1 MSYITIHCRLTAPE
15 FIRRPLWHL
24 MTEQNTPLVNEL
36 LKRVSQH
43 PKFETWQRKGTLP
56 NSAVKELCD
65 EALRKVSSGQPG
77 RFYASAIL
85 MTTYTYES
93 WLALQ
98 QNRRRR
104 LDGKQ
109 RWLDVVKSDAE
120 LIKLSGSTLEA
131 IQHRA
136 QDVLSQLN
144 AEPET
149 QLEPDTEERYTTE
162 GQANASSPVSLM
174 TRLFEVY
181 EATDDILGRCAIAHL
196 LKNGCKISE
205 TEEDPEKFAHRIHRK
220 QKEIEQLAE
229 QLSARLPKGRDLTGE
244 EFLETLAIATQQI
257 SESVAQAREWQ
268 FKLLTRP
275 DSIPYPILYGSSTDI
290 LWGKTT
296 NDRIAVS
303 FNGINKCLKAA
314 SPDIKNWFKTNKE
327 YPFRLYCDQRQL
339 PFFQRFLDDW
349 QAYRANEDTYPAGLL
364 TLSSAILAWREGEG
378 NGAPWNVNHLA
389 LYCTFDTRL
398 MTAEGTLQVQQEKL
412 AKAIRNQTL
421 ETPEH
426 ELAEDRRKF
435 QQRNASTLSRLTNL
449 PQRRSQNP
457 YQGNPEILVGLS
469 IGLEN
474 LITAAVANGRTEDV
488 LTYRTSRTLL
498 GDRHHLL
505 NRQHQQQQQ
514 NALRRHK
521 NQKRGVAYQPSESE
535 LGQYVDRLQAKAIIQ
550 LAQAYQAG
558 NIAVPN
564 LTHLRELLDS
574 EITARAEQKCPG
586 SVAAQKQCAKKY
598 RETIHQSSYDRLVAT
613 ICCKA
618 QQFGITVE
626 IGFQPF
632 QGTPQEQAKEVAITA
647 YHTRTIATE

>member
-1 MSYITIHCRLTAPE
+1 M
-15 FIRRPLWHL
+15 
-24 MTEQNTPLVNEL
+24 V
-36 LKRVSQH
+36 
-43 PKFETWQRKGTLP
+43 
-56 NSAVKELCD
+56 
-65 EALRKVSSGQPG
+65 
-77 RFYASAIL
+77 
-85 MTTYTYES
+85 TYTYES
-93 WLALQ
+93 WLTLQ

-104 LDGKQ
+104 LNGKQ

-144 AEPET
+144 AEPAI
-149 QLEPDTEERYTTE
+149 QLESNTEERCTTE
-162 GQANASSPVSLM
+162 GQANASRSVSLM

-181 EATDDILGRCAIAHL
+181 ETTDDILSRCAIAHL
-196 LKNGCKISE
+196 LKNGCEISE
-205 TEEDPEKFAHRIHRK
+205 TEEDSEKFAHRIRRK

-229 QLSARLPKGRDLTGE
+229 QINACLLKGRDLTGE
-244 EFLETLAIATQQI
+244 ELLETLAIATQQI
-257 SESVAQAREWQ
+257 SESVAQTRDWQ
-268 FKLLTRP
+268 AKLLTQP
-275 DSIPYPILYGSSTDI
+275 ASIPYPILYGSATDI
-290 LWGKTT
+290 LWGRTT
-296 NDRIAVS
+296 NGRIVVS

-314 SPDIKNWFKTNKE
+314 DPDIKDWFKTNKE
-327 YPFRLYCDQRQL
+327 YPFRLYCNQRQL
-339 PFFQRFLDDW
+339 PFFQRFLNDW

-412 AKAIRNQTL
+412 AKATRNQTL

-449 PQRRSQNP
+449 PYRRSQKP

-469 IGLEN
+469 IGLAN
-474 LITAAVANGRTEDV
+474 LIKAAVVSGRTGEV
-488 LTYRTSRTLL
+488 LTYRTSPTLL
-498 GDRHHLL
+498 GDRHYLL
-505 NRQHQQQQQ
+505 NRQRQQQQQ
-514 NALRRHK
+514 NALQRHK
-521 NQKRGVAYQPSESE
+521 NQKRGVAHQPSESE

-550 LAQAYQAG
+550 LVQAYQAG
-558 NIAVPN
+558 SIVVPN

-574 EITARAEQKCPG
+574 EIIARAEQKCPG
-586 SVAAQKQCAKKY
+586 SVAAQKQYVKKY
-598 RETIHQSSYDRLVAT
+598 RETIHQQSYNRRIEAVR
-613 ICCKA
+613 CKA

-626 IGFQPF
+626 TGFQPF

-647 YHTRTIATE
+647 YHKRTIATE